1 MTQLN
6 INTIKIIQHNVNHWQ
21 NKKFGLYNTY
31 RHIDPDIILLNDT
44 SLLNDKPLKIQQY
57 TVYTKNI
64 KNTLSRGTAIAIKT
78 HISHHIHDDLE
89 TDLGTGH
96 RYWHTTRTNEYRNWL
111 YRPQRPLL

>member
-64 KNTLSRGTAIAIKT
+64 KNTLSRGTAIAIKS
-78 HISHHIHDDLE
+78 HISHRIHDDFE
-89 TDLGTGH
+89 TDLLAITIDTRQGPMTIATD
-96 RYWHTTRTNEYRNWL
+96 YVPPVPTT
-111 YRPQRPLL
+111 